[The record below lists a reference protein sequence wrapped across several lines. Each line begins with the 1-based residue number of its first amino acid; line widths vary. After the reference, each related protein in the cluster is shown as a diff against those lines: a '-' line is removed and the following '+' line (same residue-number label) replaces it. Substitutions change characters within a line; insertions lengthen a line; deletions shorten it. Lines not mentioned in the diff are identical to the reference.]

1 VRRARGSHPLPTRR
15 GFTLIEVL
23 VALAVAAIGLAAVLA
38 IVTNTANAAAGVRE
52 RTFAAW
58 IAANRIAET
67 RLSNSFPSVD
77 RTSGNVEFAGAR
89 WVWEQTVTQTE
100 IPGMRRLDVRV
111 RLADG
116 PEDAFLAN
124 VAGFVSRAQMA
135 NPAAT
140 TPWNQGANQSAGQ
153 AGGAAGGQP
162 GNPGG
167 QPGALPGGAAEEPP
181 ANRIVVP
188 GITP

>member
-1 VRRARGSHPLPTRR
+1 MTRVTRARGAVVG

-58 IAANRIAET
+58 IASNRIAET
-67 RLSNSFPSVD
+67 RLSDAFPSVD
-77 RTSGNVEFAGAR
+77 RTTGEVEFAGAR

-100 IPGMRRLDVRV
+100 VPGMRRLDVRV
-111 RLADG
+111 RLAAG
-116 PEDAFLAN
+116 PEDAFLGT
-124 VAGFVSRAQMA
+124 VSGFVSRAQMA
-135 NPAAT
+135 NLATT
-140 TPWNQGANQSAGQ
+140 TPWDQPVN
-153 AGGAAGGQP
+153 AAGT
-162 GNPGG
+162 PGG
-167 QPGALPGGAAEEPP
+167 PSGTPGEEPP

-188 GITP
+188 GVTP

>member
-1 VRRARGSHPLPTRR
+1 VTHLRRSRPPAAGR

-58 IAANRIAET
+58 IASNRIAET

-77 RTSGNVEFAGAR
+77 RTSGDLEFAGAR

-111 RLADG
+111 RLADA
-116 PEDAFLAN
+116 PEDAFLAS
-124 VAGFVSRAQMA
+124 VAGFVSRAQMS
-135 NPAAT
+135 NPAPA
-140 TPWNQGANQSAGQ
+140 TPWNQGANQTAGQ
-153 AGGAAGGQP
+153 AGGQPGGQA
-162 GNPGG
+162 GNPG
-167 QPGALPGGAAEEPP
+167 EPP
-181 ANRIVVP
+181 VNRIIVP
-188 GITP
+188 GVTP